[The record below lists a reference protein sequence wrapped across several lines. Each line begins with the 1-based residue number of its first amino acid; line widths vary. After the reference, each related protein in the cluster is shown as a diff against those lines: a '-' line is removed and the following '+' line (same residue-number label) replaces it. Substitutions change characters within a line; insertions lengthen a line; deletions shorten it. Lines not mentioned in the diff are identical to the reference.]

1 MSIHPFSGPGPASMD
16 TPEEVTGPDLPSDH
30 FVKPLDVIRGVA
42 VLGLL
47 VVSIWEFA
55 GFTPNLHIYYQ
66 RGPHGGNYA
75 LLTAISIL
83 FEGKMLALFAMVF
96 GAGIVLFLT
105 KQHPTTVGVA
115 DLYMRRQLWLL
126 FFGLFVAFILLFPG
140 DILYPF
146 AVVGILIFGFWRF
159 SAKGLATIAVVFL
172 LIFFGKQF
180 WNYQDDKKDYKKYL
194 AVTAVEKRIKA
205 DSSTRAKKDSTL
217 RTKDTVLIKDV
228 LAKNKLADSIARKND
243 TLTKK
248 QKEEKG
254 KWEGI
259 VKATKYDSAKTAA
272 LNKSM
277 REVSYSK
284 VWDNVMKKSQDKES
298 FWLYRIGLWEIGS
311 MMLLGMALFKSG
323 FFEGKTG
330 TGKYF
335 AMGLLFILLAAGL
348 GWYRLHFNNMR
359 LGDYEGFVKT
369 RMLPYNFFIPLEN
382 MLMAAGYAALI
393 MWMIGLN
400 ALTWLLRAIG
410 YVGSMALTNY
420 VLQCLV
426 CSSFFYGYAFGYFG
440 KLEQVELYVMVAELT
455 LIQLVLS
462 VLWLRYFTIGPLEWL
477 WSCLIYR
484 KWFPIKKP
492 VAVMTEPLIST
503 VS

>member
-1 MSIHPFSGPGPASMD
+1 MSIHPFSGTGPASFD
-16 TPEEVTGPDLPSDH
+16 AAEEVPRQDLPSH
-30 FVKPLDVIRGVA
+30 EFLKPLDVIRGVA

-47 VVSIWEFA
+47 VTSIWEFG
-55 GFTPNLHIYYQ
+55 GFTPNMHIYYQ

-83 FEGKMLALFAMVF
+83 FEGKMLALFALVF

-105 KQHPTTVGVA
+105 KKHPTKIEAA
-115 DLYMRRQLWLL
+115 DLYIRRQLWLL

-146 AVVGILIFGFWRF
+146 AVVGIMLFGFWRF
-159 SAKGLATIAVVFL
+159 SAKGLATIAAVFL

-180 WNYQDDKKDYKKYL
+180 WNYQDDRKDYKKYL

-205 DSSTRAKKDSTL
+205 DSLARAKKDSTL
-217 RTKDTVLIKDV
+217 RLKDTVLIKDV

-259 VKATKYDSAKTAA
+259 VKATKYDSAKTVS

-277 REVSYSK
+277 REGSYSK
-284 VWDNVMKKSQDKES
+284 VWDTVMKKSQDKES
-298 FWLYRIGLWEIGS
+298 FWVYRIGLWEIGS

-323 FFEGKTG
+323 FFDGKAG

-335 AMGLLFILLAAGL
+335 AIALLFILLGAGL
-348 GWYRLHFNNMR
+348 GWYRLHYNNMR

-369 RMLPYNFFIPLEN
+369 RILPYNFFIPLEN
-382 MLMAAGYAALI
+382 MFMATGYASMI
-393 MWMIGLN
+393 IWMIRLN
-400 ALTWLLRAIG
+400 ILTWLWRGIG
-410 YVGSMALTNY
+410 LAGSMALTNY

-426 CSSFFYGYAFGYFG
+426 CSCFFYGYAFGYFG
-440 KLEQVELYVMVAELT
+440 KLEQLELYVMVAELT
-455 LIQLVLS
+455 LLQLVFS

-492 VAVMTEPLIST
+492 AAIIDVPVIST